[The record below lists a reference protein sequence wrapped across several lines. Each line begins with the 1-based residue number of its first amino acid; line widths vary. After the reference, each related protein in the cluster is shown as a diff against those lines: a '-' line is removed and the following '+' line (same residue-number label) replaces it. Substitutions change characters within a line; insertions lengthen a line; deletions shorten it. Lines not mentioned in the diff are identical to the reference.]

1 VSRPEQAVGVQCG
14 CIVCFVRN
22 DGALMAVKKLC
33 IRLCAAR
40 DTGKGG
46 NSMVFLSN
54 VPFVDCR

>member
-1 VSRPEQAVGVQCG
+1 
-14 CIVCFVRN
+14 
-22 DGALMAVKKLC
+22 MAVKKLC